1 MKLIRMTLM
10 KYATIS
16 LFAYDIISGLETVRH
31 DLSTSN
37 IIFRKAFRLVPFTD
51 LKLANAEEVSNFNNV
66 HSSDIKLN
74 GYRSLLTLRGGSDVP
89 NGLLVSQTIGDVVAK
104 LLGYVMG
111 LGAVAVYLPIVIKL
125 LKSKDAKGMSLQTW
139 ICNLL
144 GLSMA
149 VLYPFKKGFP
159 LSTYI
164 ELVTISIQ
172 SVFILFLVCL
182 FNNQVTQFLIG
193 ISIFSA
199 AAATVAI
206 ADIPANVLNVI
217 QLLSILICN
226 YANIPQILLT
236 VKNSNSNFSMPM
248 ISHLSNY
255 NFIL

>member
-1 MKLIRMTLM
+1 V
-10 KYATIS
+10 S
-16 LFAYDIISGLETVRH
+16 L
-31 DLSTSN
+31 
-37 IIFRKAFRLVPFTD
+37 
-51 LKLANAEEVSNFNNV
+51 
-66 HSSDIKLN
+66 
-74 GYRSLLTLRGGSDVP
+74 
-89 NGLLVSQTIGDVVAK
+89 LLVSQTIGDVVAK

-236 VKNSNSNFSMPM
+236 VKNSNSNFLMPS
-248 ISHLSNY
+248 ICQITTLFY
-255 NFIL
+255 E